1 MLTVCNSIYALVTYA
16 EITHFQ
22 RYDLTLKWLLSSIA
36 REVGVKRGSGR
47 NQEIPGVIFGRG
59 APGAYF
65 SVLVVFY

>member
-1 MLTVCNSIYALVTYA
+1 M
-16 EITHFQ
+16 
-22 RYDLTLKWLLSSIA
+22 TLKWLLSSIA

-47 NQEIPGVIFGRG
+47 NEEIPGVIFGRG

>member
-1 MLTVCNSIYALVTYA
+1 M
-16 EITHFQ
+16 
-22 RYDLTLKWLLSSIA
+22 TLKWLLSSIA

-59 APGAYF
+59 APGAPGAYF